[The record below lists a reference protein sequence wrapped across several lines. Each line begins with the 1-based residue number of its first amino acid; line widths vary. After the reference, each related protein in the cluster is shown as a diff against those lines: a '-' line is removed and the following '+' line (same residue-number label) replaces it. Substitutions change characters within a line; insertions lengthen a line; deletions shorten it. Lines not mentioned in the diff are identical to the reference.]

1 MLLEAISQSIQ
12 YRSNR
17 KAEDRVKMKICECN
31 SAQNVS
37 LIEIP
42 TATLP
47 CISLS
52 LATTKFMALSPPVIP
67 VMGCNPGGA
76 VSVY

>member
-1 MLLEAISQSIQ
+1 
-12 YRSNR
+12 
-17 KAEDRVKMKICECN
+17 MKICECN
-31 SAQNVS
+31 SAQNLS

-47 CISLS
+47 CIPLS
-52 LATTKFMALSPPVIP
+52 LAMTKFMALSPPVIP
-67 VMGCNPGGA
+67 VMGRNPGGA

>member
-1 MLLEAISQSIQ
+1 MLLEATFPSIQ
-12 YRSNR
+12 HRSNQ
-17 KAEDRVKMKICECN
+17 KAEDRAKMKICECN
-31 SAQNVS
+31 SAQNLS

-47 CISLS
+47 CIPLS
-52 LATTKFMALSPPVIP
+52 LAMTKFMALSPPVIP
-67 VMGCNPGGA
+67 VMGRNPGGA